1 MSWKFLFMIFR
12 KVTQIS
18 SRKKSVIRWN
28 HCFEDVFEFTN
39 QRSGFI
45 LSSNVPI
52 LPNTMKTFVKRSFQK
67 EWNSIWKA
75 LFQMQHV
82 YVDFFLCYAMTL
94 IGTSEQKHK
103 VNLFWNKGFIKVSIS
118 TSSSKNTGSTIQ
130 CNTYP

>member
-75 LFQMQHV
+75 HFQMQHV
-82 YVDFFLCYAMTL
+82 YVDFFLYYAMTL
-94 IGTSEQKHK
+94 IWTQEQKHK
-103 VNLFWNKGFIKVSIS
+103 VSLSLFKFQTMINWFFSIYHGS
-118 TSSSKNTGSTIQ
+118 FFLWFSKK
-130 CNTYP
+130 